1 MTDND
6 GSPVMGRW
14 ATLKDA
20 SALLDIPAEK
30 LLKQVRQARRRGTTI
45 GNNWFIYVDPDA
57 KEAAEERKRRI
68 EEKRASRRAQLE
80 KLATENQSLRDE
92 VERLRQSSPPPAA
105 AADDSLAKRLAPLLD
120 GLERQ
125 HKSMVGEIDFL
136 RSEMSAMRRQHAE
149 EMQRKDILI
158 QQAHKTLQ
166 EVVRHPLPA
175 PDAQE
180 DARDAEMEEIRQE
193 HNRMARVMG
202 EMSELITVMYRR
214 LRQDR
219 S

>member
-1 MTDND
+1 
-6 GSPVMGRW
+6 MGRW

-30 LLKQVRQARRRGTTI
+30 LLKQVRQARRRGTKI

-57 KEAAEERKRRI
+57 KEAAEERRRRI
-68 EEKRASRRAQLE
+68 EEKRASRRVQLE
-80 KLATENQSLRDE
+80 KLETENQSLRDE
-92 VERLRQSSPPPAA
+92 VERLRHSSAPPPA
-105 AADDSLAKRLAPLLD
+105 AADDSLATRLAPLLD

-125 HKSMVGEIDFL
+125 HKSMVGEIEFL

-175 PDAQE
+175 PDVQDE
-180 DARDAEMEEIRQE
+180 ARDAELEEIRQE

-214 LRQDR
+214 LRQDGG
-219 S
+219 

>member
-1 MTDND
+1 
-6 GSPVMGRW
+6 MGRW

-20 SALLDIPAEK
+20 SALLDVPAEK
-30 LLKQVRQARRRGTTI
+30 LLKQVRQARRRGTKI

-92 VERLRQSSPPPAA
+92 VERLRHSSPPPAA
-105 AADDSLAKRLAPLLD
+105 AEDNSLAKRLAPLLD

-125 HKSMVGEIDFL
+125 HKSMVGEIEFL

-166 EVVRHPLPA
+166 EVVRHPLPV

-180 DARDAEMEEIRQE
+180 DTRDAEMEEIRQE